1 MERLRTLAAA
11 LACLSISP
19 ALAVVGGA
27 PPAPAILTRSV
38 VMVVGSYG
46 ALCTATVIA
55 RDLLLTAAHCAQPGA
70 QYQFVDAESGRE
82 TALKDIAR
90 IARHPQFELKKLFAH
105 LATADIALL
114 KLAGPLAPQFLP
126 LPLDTR
132 ASQTDAGELITVAGY
147 GVAVRGNGDSGGVLR
162 AAALVA
168 VGGPDTLQIRLVDP
182 RTKGKRA
189 GLGACT
195 SDSGAPALRGNG
207 DGLAVAGL
215 VSWSTGPNM
224 RGGCGGVT
232 GVTAL
237 APYAAW
243 IVETARSLGST
254 LAPAS
259 QPGFSAAAPASAA

>member
-1 MERLRTLAAA
+1 MERLRIVAAA

-19 ALAVVGGA
+19 ALAIVGGA
-27 PPAPAILTRSV
+27 SPAPAILTRSV
-38 VMVVGSYG
+38 VMVLGSYG
-46 ALCTATVIA
+46 TLCTASVIA
-55 RDLLLTAAHCAQPGA
+55 RDLLLTAAHCTQPGA

-82 TALKDIAR
+82 TVLKEIAR

-105 LATADIALL
+105 HPTADIALL
-114 KLAGPLAPQFLP
+114 KLAGPLASQFLS
-126 LPLDTR
+126 LPLDMRTPP
-132 ASQTDAGELITVAGY
+132 AVAGERITVAGY
-147 GVAVRGNGDSGGVLR
+147 GVAMRGKADSGGVLR

-168 VGGPDTLQIRLVDP
+168 AGGPDALQIRLVDP
-182 RTKGKRA
+182 RTRGERA

-207 DGLAVAGL
+207 GGLAVIGL
-215 VSWSTGPNM
+215 VSWSTGPNA

-243 IVETARSLGST
+243 IVETARSLGSA

-259 QPGFSAAAPASAA
+259 

>member
-1 MERLRTLAAA
+1 MDRLRILAAA

-19 ALAVVGGA
+19 ALAIVGGA

-46 ALCTATVIA
+46 TLCTATVIA

-82 TALKDIAR
+82 TVLKDVAR
-90 IARHPQFELKKLFAH
+90 VARHPQFELKKLFAH

-114 KLAGPLAPQFLP
+114 KLADPLAPPFSP

-132 ASQTDAGELITVAGY
+132 AQPAAAGELLTVAGY
-147 GVAVRGNGDSGGVLR
+147 GVAVRGTSDSGGVLR
-162 AAALVA
+162 TAALVA
-168 VGGPDTLQIRLVDP
+168 ARGPDALQIRLVDP
-182 RTKGKRA
+182 RTSGKHA

-207 DGLAVAGL
+207 DSLAVVGL

-224 RGGCGGVT
+224 GGGCGGVT

-237 APYAAW
+237 APYGAW
-243 IVETARSLGST
+243 ITDTARGLGSA
-254 LAPAS
+254 LVPAS
-259 QPGFSAAAPASAA
+259 